1 MMNTETHTPTPAF
14 NPLMALVDLANAKPV
29 KGVKAAKAERPVK
42 TDSKRALALQ
52 LYKDNIKEGRH
63 VVLSLFKTQLK
74 MTDAGANSYFYAT
87 KKLVG

>member
-1 MMNTETHTPTPAF
+1 MMNTAQHTPTPAF

-29 KGVKAAKAERPVK
+29 KGVKVKAERPAK
-42 TDSKRALALQ
+42 TDTKRARALE
-52 LYKDNIKEGRH
+52 LYKANIKEGRAK
-63 VVLSLFKTQLK
+63 VLSLFKSELN

>member
-1 MMNTETHTPTPAF
+1 MMNTTAHTPAPAF

-29 KGVKAAKAERPVK
+29 KGVKAKAERPVK
-42 TDSKRALALQ
+42 TDSKRARALQ
-52 LYKDNIKEGRH
+52 LYKDNIKDGRAT
-63 VVLSLFKTQLK
+63 VLKLFKTELN